1 MTTHHCM
8 EMLSTVFRR
17 LRRSRRGNVAIEFG
31 FMVPI
36 FILLTL
42 AAVELGR
49 LGSEWMRLEHAADA
63 GTQYGIYDQGNAG
76 DIPGMISAARSDA
89 DDTTNQLGISARR
102 YCRCPESTTDEPC
115 STTCADGKFSPMY
128 VEVSVSRDLAAMIPL
143 MGLPLSYPIAVTHTS
158 RVR

>member
-76 DIPGMISAARSDA
+76 DIPGMIKAARSDA
-89 DDTTNQLGISARR
+89 DDTTNQLTIGARR
-102 YCRCPESTTDEPC
+102 YCRCPGSGTEVSC
-115 STTCADGKFSPMY
+115 STTCPDGKFSPMY
-128 VEVSVSRDLAAMIPL
+128 VEVSVSSNLAAMIPL
-143 MGLPLSYPIAVTHTS
+143 MGLPLSYPISVKHTS